1 MVGESQDN
9 SAPLVSGWG
18 DKKVNPTS
26 TIDESG
32 LHKVPDV
39 AKLLDL
45 YNSQTATVNTLWN
58 IFIGVNLAIIGF
70 LYKDSGLGKDWKIKI
85 GFTVGFFFFSFA
97 NRNAILRSHKI
108 LYAISKFLSDL
119 SKEASPEIGPIL
131 LAHET
136 VSPNKIR
143 NGHLIFTVLVAL
155 VIWSPEIQKIFQRY

>member
-1 MVGESQDN
+1 MGRH
-9 SAPLVSGWG
+9 
-18 DKKVNPTS
+18 KVNPTS

-108 LYAISKFLSDL
+108 LYEISKFLGNL
-119 SKEASPEIGPIL
+119 SKKVPPEVGPIL
-131 LAHET
+131 SAHET
-136 VSPNKIR
+136 ASPNKIR
-143 NGHLIFTVLVAL
+143 IWHWVFTILVAS
-155 VIWSPEIQKIFQRY
+155 VIWSPEIQKTLRP